1 MTRSL
6 PIIMA
11 QVAPVEWD
19 PAATLEAY
27 EAYVAHVRAVAPS
40 THLVIHPE
48 LHLTG
53 LGRIDQRAPAGWSPS
68 AIAQPIPGPLSD
80 RVGALARRLGLWL
93 VPGSIY
99 ELGGDGR
106 VYNTAIAVAPDGS
119 IRARYRKIF
128 PWRPYELVAA
138 GDEFVVLEL
147 DGVGIAGLMICS
159 DGWFP
164 EVARQLAW
172 LGAELILQPTATGTI
187 DRSQEIVLAQ
197 ANAIVNQVFVAN
209 VNAAGEAGRGQSA
222 LIDPEGRP
230 IHVGGGGREMITA
243 VLDLDHVA
251 RAREVGTAGL
261 NRLWS
266 QIDQEGGR
274 VTLPMYGGRI
284 RPRAAADEARKKDPA

>member
-27 EAYVAHVRAVAPS
+27 EAYLVHVKAVVPS
-40 THLVIHPE
+40 TRLVIHPE

-53 LGRIDQRAPAGWSPS
+53 LGRIDRRAPAGWSPRVL
-68 AIAQPIPGPLSD
+68 AQPIPGPLSE
-80 RVGALARRLGLWL
+80 RVGALAKRLGLWL
-93 VPGSIY
+93 VPGSVY
-99 ELGGDGR
+99 ELGDDGR
-106 VYNTAIAVAPDGS
+106 VYNTTIAVAPDGS

-138 GDEFVVLEL
+138 GDEFVVFDL
-147 DGVGIAGLMICS
+147 DGLGTAGLMICY

-172 LGAELILQPTATGTI
+172 LGAELILQPTATATI
-187 DRSQEIVLAQ
+187 DRSQEIILAQ
-197 ANAIVNQVFVAN
+197 ANAIANQVFVAN
-209 VNAAGEAGRGQSA
+209 VNAAGEAGHGHSA

-230 IHVGGGGREMITA
+230 IHMGGDGREMITA
-243 VLDLDHVA
+243 VLDLDHVT
-251 RAREVGTAGL
+251 RTREIGTAGL
-261 NRLWS
+261 NRLWR
-266 QIDQEGGR
+266 QIDEEGGG

-284 RPRAAADEARKKDPA
+284 RPRAAAGGAREGDPA